1 MKQDRISD
9 VAKASIGPVLEPDDA
24 SNWLTSF
31 KSELEPI
38 TPVVITPPAKPRKGS
53 GRVPLA
59 VIGLCAGAIASWF
72 AWQTWTAQPAS
83 SAPLAA
89 AVAPMGTATF
99 SSVPEGASITIDGTA
114 RGVTPLRVSLPAG
127 AHTVEITSGS
137 TTRTIPITIEP
148 GGVVSQYVELAAA
161 SAATGGRLEIASE
174 PPGAQVSLDGV
185 ARGVTPLVLADVTPG
200 QHRVTITAG
209 DNSVNRTVNVT
220 RGATSALVVST
231 APAAAGAA
239 GGWLTVQTPVEMDI
253 IEDGRILGNTRMDR
267 LMLPVGSHRIELAN
281 SALEFTVARTVQITA
296 GRTATVAVA
305 LPRGR
310 LSINAVPWADVSLD
324 GSALGTTPL
333 GEVAVP
339 IGTHELVFRHPQF
352 GERRQSVTVKAET
365 PARIGID
372 LRK

>member
-1 MKQDRISD
+1 MKQDTISD
-9 VAKASIGPVLEPDDA
+9 VAKPSIGPMLEPDDA
-24 SNWLTSF
+24 GNWLTSF

-38 TPVVITPPAKPRKGS
+38 EPVVITPPVNPRNRS
-53 GRVPLA
+53 RRVPLA
-59 VIGLCAGAIASWF
+59 VVGLCAAVTASWF
-72 AWQTWTAQPAS
+72 AWQTWTARPAS

-89 AVAPMGTATF
+89 AVAATGTATF
-99 SSVPEGASITIDGTA
+99 SSVPEGASITIDGTD
-114 RGVTPLRVSLPAG
+114 RGVTPLRVTLPAG
-127 AHTVEITSGS
+127 AHTVQITSGS
-137 TTRTIPITIEP
+137 TTRTIPITIEA

-161 SAATGGRLEIASE
+161 PAATGGRLEIGSE

-231 APAAAGAA
+231 APSAAGAA
-239 GGWLTVQTPVEMDI
+239 GGWLTVQAPVEMDI

-281 SALEFTVARTVQITA
+281 AALEFTVARTVQIAA
-296 GRTATVAVA
+296 GRTASVAVA

-324 GSALGTTPL
+324 GAALGTTPL